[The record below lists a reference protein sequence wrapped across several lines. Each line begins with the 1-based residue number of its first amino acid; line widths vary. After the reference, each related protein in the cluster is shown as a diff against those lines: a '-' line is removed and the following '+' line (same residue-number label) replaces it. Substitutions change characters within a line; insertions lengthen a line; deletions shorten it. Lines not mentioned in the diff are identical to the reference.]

1 MIKRIRLDFDQQ
13 LLNHDNFD
21 VMNSVSSNSSSI
33 VDYEISKLLTED
45 WIIHSVIP
53 ISGALFRSNQSSSIT
68 TGLEFILV
76 KNQSNTIVGNK
87 FKNSNNNRGKKRG
100 RNERTVILPDEIL
113 TLEAK
118 IQFYN
123 YWVPR
128 WSWDGNNAINQL
140 DASGKKIRTF
150 MIKRNILS
158 NNEGDDNYF
167 VPLMSAR
174 RNYVDR
180 KTQIVLE
187 KIRNN
192 ENYQDELF
200 DAFNA
205 IQAWGGSEGRQFYN
219 QNGYNS
225 LNVEMIREYW
235 MRDYFNSYKEFVV
248 QILSNN
254 NDVRSIIALIE
265 NFDGLNVAFGSK
277 HLYFW
282 SLIARNN
289 QMRDTIF
296 PIYDRIIHKIVTL
309 TNSFAQWRHY
319 LPYLNAIEA
328 RAIELGNN
336 YNVVDIERALFS
348 YAQIVG
354 VQPNNQVPNEHNQ
367 EFNLNVNGFINSRL
381 A

>member
-68 TGLEFILV
+68 TGLEFVLI
-76 KNQSNTIVGNK
+76 KNQSNNNVGRKN
-87 FKNSNNNRGKKRG
+87 KNSNNYNSKREG
-100 RNERTVILPDEIL
+100 RNQRSVILPDEVL
-113 TLEAK
+113 TSEAK

-128 WSWDGNNAINQL
+128 WSWDGNNEIDQL
-140 DASGKKIRTF
+140 DASGMRIRTF
-150 MIKRNILS
+150 MINRNILS

-180 KTQIVLE
+180 KTQIVVE

-192 ENYQDELF
+192 KNYQDELF